1 MKLET
6 SVAPAMHCKTVKNCE
21 SGASNK
27 IKTKLACI
35 LEADESKRMRMGNSI
50 PHNHEDHI
58 AGKGEN
64 SLQHYNLVHKFIP
77 MPHAMKIPAAKAAV
91 DKEWEKLEKISAW
104 NLTKVRSKKQ
114 VIDEARTSGATVHF
128 ASLMDICHLKNA
140 ELEAKHQK
148 YKGRV
153 VLRGDIV
160 KDDSGSYAVST
171 EQGSSASQ
179 MTAAKIMD
187 IISRLPG
194 CDGQAADAVSAYT
207 QVKMEDAHKLLK
219 NQNRSVQTFG
229 FVDHDTNGQN
239 HGRVWKTQRNLY
251 GHPLAGLLWERQF
264 EKILFT
270 TFCTDETRPPTRDE
284 TTFSTP

>member
-1 MKLET
+1 MADLTKTRQNLRVFWKLMNPPEC
-6 SVAPAMHCKTVKNCE
+6 VW
-21 SGASNK
+21 G
-27 IKTKLACI
+27 I
-35 LEADESKRMRMGNSI
+35 LNPS
-50 PHNHEDHI
+50 NHEDHI

-77 MPHAMKIPAAKAAV
+77 MPQAMKIPAAKAAV

-104 NLTKVRSKKQ
+104 NLTNVKSKKQ

-148 YKGRV
+148 YKGRA

-160 KDDSGSYAVST
+160 KDDSGSYAVFT

-194 CDGQAADAVSAYT
+194 LLWTSSWRSICLCPRQDGRCS
-207 QVKMEDAHKLLK
+207 KIIE
-219 NQNRSVQTFG
+219 NSQNRSVQTFG
-229 FVDHDTNGQN
+229 FVYHDTNGLN
-239 HGRVWKTQRNLY
+239 HGPVWKTQ
-251 GHPLAGLLWERQF
+251 
-264 EKILFT
+264 
-270 TFCTDETRPPTRDE
+270 
-284 TTFSTP
+284 